1 MDLESKRPSGPL
13 FRVGRA
19 KDAWAV
25 PDWAYAKGG
34 TFGNRFDDPKGLYR
48 VLYASS
54 QRLGCFV
61 ETLARFR
68 VDVSFLAD
76 LALME
81 NGDDDFTAS
90 GTVPRVWIQS
100 RAIGTADVS
109 GQYADIY
116 ALNWVSYLR
125 TALAGTAVEAGMTDV
140 DLSAL
145 ERAEPRTLTQQASR
159 IAFERAYDGIYY
171 HSRYGHSMENWA
183 IFEPFPI
190 ANQQSEKIDENDPD
204 LVEALRTLGL
214 ILAD

>member
-13 FRVGRA
+13 FCVGRA
-19 KDAWAV
+19 KDAWVV

-54 QRLGCFV
+54 QRLACFV

-116 ALNWVSYLR
+116 ARNLVSYLR
-125 TALAGTAVEAGMTDV
+125 TALAGTAVEIGMTDI

-159 IAFERAYDGIYY
+159 IAFEHAYDGIYY

-183 IFEPFPI
+183 IFEPFCI

-204 LVEALRTLGL
+204 LMEALRTPGL